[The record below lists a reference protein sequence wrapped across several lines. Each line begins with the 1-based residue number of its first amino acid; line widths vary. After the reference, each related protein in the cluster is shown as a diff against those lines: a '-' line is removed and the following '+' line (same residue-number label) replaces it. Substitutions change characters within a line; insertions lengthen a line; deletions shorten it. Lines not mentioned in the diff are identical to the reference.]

1 MIKLVSHRSVFF
13 AIVSL
18 ILIAKTTVFAQ
29 KQGQER
35 VDSIEYRILKN
46 DLQDTNRVNSLCE
59 ISFAYFNINPEK
71 GIAAG
76 QQALQLAEKL
86 NFISG
91 QAKANRFIGVNY
103 YGLSDYANALK
114 YYQKALEAERKNGNK
129 KGMGSN
135 LMNIGLIYYNQ
146 ANFSKALD
154 YFFKSI
160 RIFEEIN
167 FQKGLSTCYGNIV
180 LVYTDLGEMD
190 KALEFAF
197 KANDIDKQ
205 MGNFIGQAKHIQSI
219 GVLYMKKKARDKALH
234 YSNEAL
240 KMFEQAKD
248 DRSIANT
255 LANIAGIYIENKDFD
270 TALSFIKQSNQKY
283 QALNSKKEVAIN
295 LKNLCT
301 VYIEMYKSKYRSKIV
316 SKNDNLLK
324 LAEENAQMALNIAK
338 ELNQIDVEKDCR
350 LQFYEIEKIKGNH
363 AKALTA
369 YEKYVVLR
377 DSINGQENKK
387 EIVRKELM
395 FEFEKKTDQDSIRNA
410 SEKQLQQAQIEAQQ
424 AKLNNERT
432 KRYVLIVGL
441 VMLVILSLFINSR
454 LRIMRKQ
461 KFIIEKQKDFL
472 EKQRDSIALQKS
484 ILEEKNKEIYDS
496 IVYAKRLQEAILP
509 SKKLI
514 NSYFPNYYVYYQP
527 KDIVAGDFYWLDT
540 FPKDEAGNF
549 LKPADT
555 HIDPSQCVYFAVA
568 DCTGH
573 GVPGAM
579 ISIFCS
585 NALNRAVNE
594 FYLIDPG
601 KILDKVRNLVIET
614 FAKSEIEVSDGM
626 DISLCIFD
634 FKTYNL
640 YWAGANNPLWIV
652 RNQEMIEY
660 KPNRQPVGKYDKP
673 TNFDTHQIQLKK
685 GDKFYIFTDGLA
697 DQFGGD
703 KGKKLKV
710 KHLRELILA
719 HQSNSMVTQLEMM
732 EKFFTMWKGDYDQ
745 IDDVCIIGVAV

>member
-35 VDSIEYRILKN
+35 IDSIEYHIVKN
-46 DLQDTNRVNSLCE
+46 DLQDTNKVNSLCE
-59 ISFAYFNINPEK
+59 IAFAYFNINPEK

-86 NFISG
+86 NFING

-114 YYQKALEAERKNGNK
+114 YYQKALEAESRNGNK

-146 ANFSKALD
+146 ANFSKALE
-154 YFFKSI
+154 YYFKSI
-160 RIFEEIN
+160 HLFEEID

-180 LVYTDLGEMD
+180 LVYTDLGQID

-197 KANDIDKQ
+197 KANDIDKL
-205 MGNFIGQAKHIQSI
+205 MGNINGQAKHIQSI
-219 GVLYMKKKARDKALH
+219 GVLYMKKNVRDKAIQ

-270 TALSFIKQSNQKY
+270 TALNYIKQSNEKY
-283 QALNSKKEVAIN
+283 QALNSKKEISIN
-295 LKNLCT
+295 LKNLST
-301 VYIEMYKSKYRSKIV
+301 VYIEMYKSKYTSKLV
-316 SKNDNLLK
+316 SKKENLLR
-324 LAEENAQMALNIAK
+324 LAEENAQMALTIAK
-338 ELNQIDVEKDCR
+338 DLNHIDVEKDCR
-350 LQFYEIEKIKGNH
+350 LQFYEIEKIKGNY
-363 AKALTA
+363 AKALSA
-369 YEKYVVLR
+369 YENYVVLR

-387 EIVRKELM
+387 DVLRKELM
-395 FEFEKKTDQDSIRNA
+395 FEFEKKTAQDSIRNA
-410 SEKQLQQAQIEAQQ
+410 SEKQLQKAQIEAQQ

-432 KRYVLIVGL
+432 RRNVLIAGL

-454 LRIMRKQ
+454 LRIMRRQ
-461 KFIIEKQKDFL
+461 KALIEKQKDYL
-472 EKQRDSIALQKS
+472 EKQKDSIALQKS

-626 DISLCIFD
+626 DISLCVFD

-732 EKFFTMWKGDYDQ
+732 ERFFTMWKGDYDQ

>member
-1 MIKLVSHRSVFF
+1 MIKLVSHRSVFL

-18 ILIAKTTVFAQ
+18 ILIAKITVFAQ

-114 YYQKALEAERKNGNK
+114 HYQKALEAERENGNK

-180 LVYTDLGEMD
+180 LVYTDLGEID

-197 KANDIDKQ
+197 KANDIDKE
-205 MGNFIGQAKHIQSI
+205 MGNLIGQAKHIQSI

-240 KMFEQAKD
+240 KMFEKAKD

-270 TALSFIKQSNQKY
+270 TALNYIKQSNEKY

-295 LKNLCT
+295 LKNLST
-301 VYIEMYKSKYRSKIV
+301 VYIEMYKSKYLSKIV
-316 SKNDNLLK
+316 PKKENLLK
-324 LAEENAQMALNIAK
+324 LAEENAQKALLIAID
-338 ELNQIDVEKDCR
+338 LNQIDVERDCR
-350 LQFYEIEKIKGNH
+350 LEFYEIEKIRGNY

-484 ILEEKNKEIYDS
+484 ILEEKNKEIFDS

-555 HIDPSQCVYFAVA
+555 QIDPSQCVYFAVA

-601 KILDKVRNLVIET
+601 KILDKVRDLVIET

-626 DISLCIFD
+626 DISLCVFD

-652 RNQEMIEY
+652 RNQEMFEY

-673 TNFDTHQIQLKK
+673 TNFDTHQIQLQK

-719 HQSNSMVTQLEMM
+719 HQSNSMVTQVEMM
-732 EKFFTMWKGDYDQ
+732 ERFFTMWKGHYEQ

>member
-1 MIKLVSHRSVFF
+1 
-13 AIVSL
+13 
-18 ILIAKTTVFAQ
+18 
-29 KQGQER
+29 
-35 VDSIEYRILKN
+35 
-46 DLQDTNRVNSLCE
+46 
-59 ISFAYFNINPEK
+59 
-71 GIAAG
+71 
-76 QQALQLAEKL
+76 
-86 NFISG
+86 
-91 QAKANRFIGVNY
+91 
-103 YGLSDYANALK
+103 
-114 YYQKALEAERKNGNK
+114 
-129 KGMGSN
+129 
-135 LMNIGLIYYNQ
+135 
-146 ANFSKALD
+146 
-154 YFFKSI
+154 
-160 RIFEEIN
+160 
-167 FQKGLSTCYGNIV
+167 
-180 LVYTDLGEMD
+180 
-190 KALEFAF
+190 
-197 KANDIDKQ
+197 
-205 MGNFIGQAKHIQSI
+205 
-219 GVLYMKKKARDKALH
+219 
-234 YSNEAL
+234 
-240 KMFEQAKD
+240 
-248 DRSIANT
+248 
-255 LANIAGIYIENKDFD
+255 
-270 TALSFIKQSNQKY
+270 
-283 QALNSKKEVAIN
+283 
-295 LKNLCT
+295 
-301 VYIEMYKSKYRSKIV
+301 
-316 SKNDNLLK
+316 
-324 LAEENAQMALNIAK
+324 
-338 ELNQIDVEKDCR
+338 
-350 LQFYEIEKIKGNH
+350 
-363 AKALTA
+363 
-369 YEKYVVLR
+369 
-377 DSINGQENKK
+377 
-387 EIVRKELM
+387 VRKELM

-424 AKLNNERT
+424 AKLNNETT

-549 LKPADT
+549 LKPAGMQ
-555 HIDPSQCVYFAVA
+555 IDPSQCVYFAVA

-601 KILDKVRNLVIET
+601 QILDKVRNLVIET

-626 DISLCIFD
+626 DISLCVFD

-703 KGKKLKV
+703 KGKKLKI

-732 EKFFTMWKGDYDQ
+732 ERFFTMWKGDYEQ